1 MVDVIA
7 IIIAIITVIII
18 VAIQI
23 YDKHTI
29 KSGFNAA
36 VSAYLGKDDYPYYT
50 KIDDNIILGSKY
62 VTNDELINMG
72 VTNVVSILAQDNR
85 VDMPTSKWNRSVS
98 AHIAPKLEIN
108 INDLPIEDIIAAAEK
123 AVPYINSVVKNGG
136 KVYVH
141 CVMGISRSASIVIA
155 YYMAKNK
162 WDYYRAF
169 NYVSAIRPIIQ
180 PNIGFELQLSGATN
194 SLDKLYALLD

>member
-1 MVDVIA
+1 MSVKIVIFIV
-7 IIIAIITVIII
+7 IIIVIII
-18 VAIQI
+18 VAIQV
-23 YDKHTI
+23 YDKYTI

-36 VSAYLGKDDYPYYT
+36 VFAYLGKDDYPYYT

-62 VTNDELINMG
+62 VTNDEMIDMG
-72 VTNVVSILAQDNR
+72 ITNIVSILTQSNP
-85 VDMPTSKWNRSVS
+85 VKWNRSVS
-98 AHIAPKLEIN
+98 THIAPKLEIK
-108 INDLPIEDIIAAAEK
+108 IDDLPTEDIIAAAEK

-141 CVMGISRSASIVIA
+141 CAMGISRSASIVIA

-194 SLDKLYALLD
+194 SLDKLYTLLD